1 MPETASVSPDVG
13 ADRRNHWSDGET
25 ICVVETTAVR
35 ATLAER
41 FGRLRAWSSCAGVA
55 CIALAGS
62 TVVQAQGVR
71 AADGGDAVTWT
82 LDPVA
87 VAGKSGHAVVNVRG
101 TIRDGWHVY
110 ALKQAETGPT
120 PLVVSVEQ
128 NAAATAAGAPVGS
141 KPVVAND
148 PAFGFVTPY
157 YVRSLNVAVPVRLR
171 PNLTPGQHAIP
182 ISVRYQSC
190 DGRICVP
197 PKTVHL
203 TVQIAIPAKA

>member
-1 MPETASVSPDVG
+1 M
-13 ADRRNHWSDGET
+13 
-25 ICVVETTAVR
+25 VETSGTLAI
-35 ATLAER
+35 LAER
-41 FGRLRAWSSCAGVA
+41 LGRMQAWSSCAGLA

-62 TVVQAQGVR
+62 TVVYAQGVR
-71 AADGGDAVTWT
+71 AADSGDPVTWT

-87 VAGKSGHAVVNVRG
+87 VSGKAGRAVVNLRG
-101 TIRDGWHVY
+101 TIREGWHVY
-110 ALKQAETGPT
+110 ALKQAATGPT

-128 NAAATAAGAPVGS
+128 NVAATAAGAPVGS

-148 PAFGFVTPY
+148 PAFGFVTPF
-157 YVRSLNVAVPVRLR
+157 YVRSVNVAVPVRLR
-171 PNLTPGQHAIP
+171 PNLAPGQHAIP

-203 TVQIAIPAKA
+203 TVPITIPAKA